1 MQDIVQMYGQEC
13 NHEEICQKIDMMM
26 NNDTFYKE
34 MTQKAYEEYMNN
46 YTWKSDAKRIIKH
59 FLSE

>member
-1 MQDIVQMYGQEC
+1 MVKNAIMRNMSENC
-13 NHEEICQKIDMMM
+13 MMM

-46 YTWKSDAKRIIKH
+46 YTWKSVAKRIIKH

>member
-1 MQDIVQMYGQEC
+1 MIKNAIMRKYV
-13 NHEEICQKIDMMM
+13 KKTDMMM

-46 YTWKSDAKRIIKH
+46 YTWKSVAKKNY
-59 FLSE
+59 

>member
-1 MQDIVQMYGQEC
+1 MVKNAIMRKYV
-13 NHEEICQKIDMMM
+13 
-26 NNDTFYKE
+26 NDTFYKE

-46 YTWKSDAKRIIKH
+46 YTWKSVAKRIIKH